1 MTMELLKWIIEENN
15 IPKDVHFMSD
25 SGWEC
30 DPTEMNGV
38 YYNIQSN
45 TIIFTQGY
53 GMTEYEYDQS
63 DEWEILYCPGL
74 IKIQEI
80 EIYPASGWMSLGLN
94 TAFKRALKEAGD
106 FEQYYGIKETEDKYD
121 EIDLQIPL
129 FYSIKSKGKFIGY
142 IGFHGEDT
150 VLEPE
155 IYIFKQDR
163 NKGYGT
169 RVLKGFVDMAFT
181 DGLVKASE
189 DETENETVFPKQL
202 VSTVRVNNE
211 FSKKM
216 MLACGFCESKKAAA
230 KFLLFLDDEG
240 SEDEFAEVSEFEI
253 TKEEYLKRRMKY
265 EKQSKM
271 VKVRSF

>member
-45 TIIFTQGY
+45 TIVFTQGY
-53 GMTEYEYDQS
+53 WPEWEYELS
-63 DEWEILYCPGL
+63 DEWEILYCPEL

-80 EIYPASGWMSLGLN
+80 EIYPASGGMSLGLN
-94 TAFKRALKEAGD
+94 KAFKRALKEAGD

-121 EIDLQIPL
+121 EIDLERPL

-150 VLEPE
+150 ALEPE

-181 DGLVKASE
+181 DGLVKASG

-216 MLACGFCESKKAAA
+216 ILACGFCERKKAAA

-240 SEDEFAEVSEFEI
+240 SEDGFAEVSEFEI

-265 EKQSKM
+265 EKQ
-271 VKVRSF
+271 